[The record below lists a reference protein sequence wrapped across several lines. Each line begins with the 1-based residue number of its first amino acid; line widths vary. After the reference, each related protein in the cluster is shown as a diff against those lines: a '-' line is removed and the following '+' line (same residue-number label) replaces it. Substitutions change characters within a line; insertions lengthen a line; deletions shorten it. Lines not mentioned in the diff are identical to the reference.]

1 MYFFVLESAWTDHGT
16 WNLPGIPLAIFTATR
31 RWSFHSHS
39 TRVRSCVISHCC
51 AISTHAVARLN
62 HTNPSPH
69 QSSHPIYHLSRTL
82 HLLSLVTPLIY
93 THIYILT
100 VVYISDIEILVYLE
114 FRTKIWLALWGR
126 DIFCYIL
133 VVLFF
138 FLMRY

>member
-16 WNLPGIPLAIFTATR
+16 WNLPGIPLAIFTATQ

-93 THIYILT
+93 THIYIYSQS
-100 VVYISDIEILVYLE
+100 YISATLRSLSIWSSGPKYGWRFGEEIFFVT
-114 FRTKIWLALWGR
+114 FWLS
-126 DIFCYIL
+126 C
-133 VVLFF
+133 F